1 LPINELGAFL
11 LEISLNLFQGTTLW
25 PRNFTCQNSI

>member
-11 LEISLNLFQGTTLW
+11 LEISLNLFQGTT
-25 PRNFTCQNSI
+25 